1 MDLRKEPFRE
11 NLRNRVSCRVL
22 FDEPA
27 KRHTS
32 IGVGGAI
39 DAILY
44 PEDREELQRIIPWF
58 GECHVPF
65 MPVGNWTNIIVKD
78 GGYRGVIIS
87 LQYLNHVTSTEKSDT
102 HVAIHAEAGTPL
114 ADLVRLSAD
123 ASLSGIE
130 FCAGIPGS
138 VGGAVRMNA
147 GAYGNEVKDI
157 IEFINVMDISG
168 KIFELKR
175 NQIHFEYRNTELP
188 QDTIILG
195 ASFMLKKGTKE
206 KIRNRIRE
214 ILETR
219 KERHPLEYRN
229 AGSIF
234 KNPQGMPAGQIID
247 DLGLKGTRI
256 GGAEI
261 SEKHGNFI
269 VNTGSAKAGDIVD
282 LISMITRKVWKERG
296 IHLDPEVRIVGEEG

>member
-1 MDLRKEPFRE
+1 MDVRNERFRE
-11 NLRNRVSCRVL
+11 NLRNRVSCKIL

-32 IGVGGAI
+32 IGVGGPI

-44 PEDREELQRIIPWF
+44 PKDRDELQRIISWLE
-58 GECHVPF
+58 ECHVPF

-78 GGYRGVIIS
+78 GGYRGVILS
-87 LQYLNHVTSTEKSDT
+87 LQYLNHVASTERNNPQ
-102 HVAIHAEAGTPL
+102 VAIHAEAGAPL
-114 ADLVRLSAD
+114 ADLVRVSAD
-123 ASLSGIE
+123 ASLTGIE

-157 IEFINVMDISG
+157 IEFITIMDVRG
-168 KIFELKR
+168 KISELKR
-175 NQIHFEYRNTELP
+175 NQIHFKYRNTELP
-188 QDTIILG
+188 QDTIILS
-195 ASFMLKKGTKE
+195 ASFLLAKGANET
-206 KIRNRIRE
+206 IRARIRE

-234 KNPQGMPAGQIID
+234 KNPQGMPAGQIIE

-256 GGAEI
+256 GEAEI
-261 SEKHGNFI
+261 SGKHGNFI
-269 VNTGSAKAGDIVD
+269 VNTGNAKAGDIVD
-282 LISMITRKVWKERG
+282 LISIITQKVWEARG
-296 IHLDPEVRIVGEEG
+296 IHLVPEVRIFGEDG